1 MEPQKDGSGNDGSG
15 NAKDIR
21 PKAASAQ
28 GACDHFQ
35 PSDLTGLAET
45 HLLEKSLPAERWEGS
60 RFGYGAGGG
69 SGPFKAVYMEVERRN
84 GGWVVV
90 KLDRLKTELA
100 PADAG
105 FKVIRDGA

>member
-1 MEPQKDGSGNDGSG
+1 MEPHKDESGNTRGPG
-15 NAKDIR
+15 AQG
-21 PKAASAQ
+21 ASAQ

-35 PSDLTGLAET
+35 PSDLAALAEG
-45 HLLEKSLPAERWEGS
+45 HLKGKSLAPERWEGS

-90 KLDRLKTELA
+90 KLDRLKTDLA

-105 FKVIRDGA
+105 FKVIREGT